1 MDDNLTPQVIVTE
14 LDKYIVGQQNAK
26 KAVAIALRN
35 RWRRLQLSERLREEI
50 TPKNIIMI
58 GSTGVGKTEIA
69 RRLAKLTKS
78 PFIKV
83 EASKYTEVGYV
94 GRDVESM
101 IRDLAE
107 ISVNMVR
114 SEQRELYILKAQK
127 LVEEK
132 LLDLLLPPKPR
143 QKNVSENSDENE
155 EEIIA
160 NESQTREKFR
170 KMLAEGKLEDRVI
183 GLDVDEAPPQVEVFT
198 NVGMQDMG
206 LDLQDM
212 MKSMFPTKKKHR
224 NIKISEARGILET
237 QELNRL
243 IDMDDV
249 RSVALKRVEQ
259 SGMVFIDE
267 IDKVCSVSASGGRG
281 SDVSREGVQRDL
293 LPIVE
298 GSTVMTKYGM
308 VKTDHILFIAAGA
321 FSMAKPSDLIPELQG
336 RFPIRVELESLTKED
351 FVRILKEPENA
362 LTTQYKALLK
372 SDDVDISYS
381 DDGVEEIAKIAFE
394 VNSSNENI
402 GARRLYT
409 IMEKLL
415 EDIAFEAPEKIKG
428 KIVIDAKYV
437 KNRLGEI
444 SANFD
449 LSKYVL

>member
-170 KMLAEGKLEDRVI
+170 KMLAEGKLEDRVV

-212 MKSMFPTKKKHR
+212 MKNMFPTKKKHR

>member
-212 MKSMFPTKKKHR
+212 MKNMFPTKKKHR